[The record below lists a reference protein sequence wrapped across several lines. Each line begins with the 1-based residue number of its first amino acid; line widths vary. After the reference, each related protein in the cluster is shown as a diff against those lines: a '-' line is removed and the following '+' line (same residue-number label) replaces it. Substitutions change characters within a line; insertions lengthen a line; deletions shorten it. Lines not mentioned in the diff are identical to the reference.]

1 MKDFETMYISI
12 PSDNDGYILLKCP
25 SCGEKFML
33 LEDDINDDTVLDI
46 WCPNC
51 GLVHQEY
58 FDDET
63 INLAERMVG
72 NEVADI
78 LNEISTSINKSFK
91 NSDIEIKSE
100 KIKKEVEIPI
110 GRKIG
115 DFDEKYYACC
125 NKYAKISSIKKF
137 EGGYCPFCGELIDG
151 D

>member
-25 SCGEKFML
+25 SCGEEFML
-33 LEDDINDDTVLDI
+33 LEDDIDDDTVLDI
-46 WCPNC
+46 WFPNC

-72 NEVADI
+72 NKVTDI
-78 LNEISTSINKSFK
+78 LNELSTSINKSFK
-91 NSDIEIKSE
+91 NSGIETKT
-100 KIKKEVEIPI
+100 KKNKKEVEIPI

-115 DFDEKYYACC
+115 DL
-125 NKYAKISSIKKF
+125 KKNIMHVAINMRK
-137 EGGYCPFCGELIDG
+137 LVV
-151 D
+151 